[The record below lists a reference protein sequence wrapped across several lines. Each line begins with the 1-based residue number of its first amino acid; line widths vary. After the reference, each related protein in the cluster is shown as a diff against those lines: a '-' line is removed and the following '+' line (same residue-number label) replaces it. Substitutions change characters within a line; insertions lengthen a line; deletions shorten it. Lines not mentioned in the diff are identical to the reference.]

1 MQDYITNNRAMKM
14 NMNMSSIRSKM
25 INSSL
30 DQSFSENIER
40 ARSWFDS
47 EKFRRLKEIENARI
61 ISIGNAVPL

>member
-1 MQDYITNNRAMKM
+1 
-14 NMNMSSIRSKM
+14 M
-25 INSSL
+25 INSSF
-30 DQSFSENIER
+30 DQSFSKNIER

>member
-1 MQDYITNNRAMKM
+1 
-14 NMNMSSIRSKM
+14 M

-30 DQSFSENIER
+30 NQSFLENIER

-61 ISIGNAVPL
+61 ISIENAASL